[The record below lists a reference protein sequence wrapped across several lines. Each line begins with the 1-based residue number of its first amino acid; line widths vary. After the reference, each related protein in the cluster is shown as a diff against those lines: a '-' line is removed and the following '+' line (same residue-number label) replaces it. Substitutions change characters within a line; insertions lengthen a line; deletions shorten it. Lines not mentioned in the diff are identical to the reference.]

1 MVLCFYYLYVLFLF
15 QSVLRPTSIIT
26 LHFFRFSFS
35 AAHGARVRN
44 LPYFFTLC
52 SGSISLLYRPE
63 SDSSYSIYETPLI
76 RRIIQSYAQE
86 QGILILDLN
95 ISKINWFLW
104 LFVDF
109 LRSSVACAGR
119 TDGYMVGLEVLLKY
133 YAIQSIILPP
143 LIGQG
148 RKLVI

>member
-1 MVLCFYYLYVLFLF
+1 MIASTPFHAFVTIYCWNSPGNAIRAFINPDGTLLYYLYVLFLF

-86 QGILILDLN
+86 QGIPILDLN

-119 TDGYMVGLEVLLKY
+119 TDG
-133 YAIQSIILPP
+133 
-143 LIGQG
+143 
-148 RKLVI
+148 